1 MIRSLRHSVLMGAH
15 AYTTVGVKVAA
26 KCTQRTASAAFCAFR
41 AFSSEAPPP
50 PPHQAD
56 AESSHTDKS
65 PVEPPS
71 EASKIE
77 KLEAEVKDLKDKV
90 LRSLA
95 EEENVRRIAKRD
107 VDNAKAYATSSMAK
121 SLLEVADN
129 LDLALQAAK
138 AGGTKSAGKDPLD
151 NRTGSN
157 DSVLLKSLIEG
168 VEATNKGLLKSFAQF
183 GIVKVSYHFL

>member
-1 MIRSLRHSVLMGAH
+1 MISSLRSSMLRRIQ
-15 AYTTVGVKVAA
+15 TVVVAEA
-26 KCTQRTASAAFCAFR
+26 KRRSPVAPFTFR
-41 AFSSEAPPP
+41 ALSTAPPP
-50 PPHQAD
+50 HPEGAAADVGSQPAD
-56 AESSHTDKS
+56 AAAAKPAEVSSE
-65 PVEPPS
+65 V
-71 EASKIE
+71 SKID

-107 VDNAKAYATSSMAK
+107 VENAKAYATSSMAK

-138 AGGTKSAGKDPLD
+138 TGGAAQAGKDPLD
-151 NRTGSN
+151 NRTGAN
-157 DSVLLKSLIEG
+157 DTALLKSLIEG

-183 GIVKVSYHFL
+183 GIVKV

>member
-1 MIRSLRHSVLMGAH
+1 VAM
-15 AYTTVGVKVAA
+15 TAA
-26 KCTQRTASAAFCAFR
+26 KRGSPVTQFTFR
-41 AFSSEAPPP
+41 LLSTAPPP
-50 PPHQAD
+50 PPDGAAAD
-56 AESSHTDKS
+56 LGSQPAD
-65 PVEPPS
+65 EPAAKPTEVSS
-71 EASKIE
+71 EASKVD

-107 VDNAKAYATSSMAK
+107 VENAKAYATSSMAK

-138 AGGTKSAGKDPLD
+138 TGGGAQAGKDPLD
-151 NRTGSN
+151 NRTGAN
-157 DSVLLKSLIEG
+157 DTALLKSLIEG

-183 GIVKVSYHFL
+183 GIVKV